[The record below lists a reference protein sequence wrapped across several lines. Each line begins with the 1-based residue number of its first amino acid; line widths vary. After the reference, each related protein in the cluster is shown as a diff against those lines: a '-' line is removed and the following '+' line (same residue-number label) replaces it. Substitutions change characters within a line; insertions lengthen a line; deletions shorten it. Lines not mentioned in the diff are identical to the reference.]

1 MQKRNLLILILFPV
15 IAAAAFFFCWPSLK
29 QSFVEWTVKEHC
41 RKTLGVEMTFDRIV
55 ILKEGGVLLEGV
67 KAAPIADAPFSIGPL
82 TCPEVFVTI
91 EFNLREN
98 TLKVKAH
105 LTDFEWHVPEFAG
118 SGQKGRWS
126 RQRQHIFG
134 LEFAL
139 SGDGTVKAGRE
150 THPLL
155 FEAYLGSSVEG
166 AAQIGRYAARFHLS
180 PETCDF
186 GIVGTECRHT
196 LFLDQMMELAQLP
209 MPMTVEGGV
218 FSGMLIHHEG
228 RFDAS
233 VEGQSVQVSSDNWKG
248 ALPSLAWTSEGGK
261 HLLAIRDGELAS
273 SSGKAEGLNAIF
285 EAEGNEMRLRA
296 AGFFGSLEFEA
307 DVRKAESEIL
317 DGSHLT
323 FFSDDIQ
330 GEVVYREGV
339 GYAHAWGEQFEV
351 ASVWD
356 HLIKGFNGTATF
368 QDKAECDFSLFF
380 NDDCSFRD
388 GVLSGRDLALGS
400 LPLTYFV
407 SEPIVLSGH
416 ADVEGRFNATE
427 LHLDIASQNAR
438 IDTERWAFSLENQ
451 GCAHVVLPFFE
462 RQTHMIGTLQ
472 EGSLT
477 FPARDLTFQIT
488 SVDCLYDRGQWRFQ
502 NLKAQGY
509 GLSFL
514 GDIRCIFSPDLE
526 FELTP
531 HMFEGSIED
540 LSSVF
545 AHFDCD
551 VPFFDSI
558 QSGQIAL
565 QEEGSPLRWRPND
578 RFFEGTASAHLSKGH
593 VAYEL
598 IGLDADQ
605 LELSFTYDIG
615 TCHLHVDQGTG
626 ILSLKGSPQQSVVI
640 ECLEW
645 SLFPGGDGRFD
656 VWCGD
661 KNRDWARFCG
671 HSSFS
676 SGCWEIECDPNVTH
690 IGAMYPEELFLRL
703 DPKGEVDRLHLA
715 TSLPLD
721 ALKENLEFIPYLKN
735 YQHMIDRRIEGNLF
749 LKVDCTE
756 NKVAAFL
763 HGKNLVAGDQKF
775 HDFRFSLQSSGNEWH
790 IETLQLDD
798 LSLAADFETSLEG
811 IRIKFMGCQWGD
823 GSLFGLDGR
832 VSSDLKR
839 IDANIHL
846 VECSLGDLKKID
858 CAQPFLDQIPVSGS
872 LRAGKGTL
880 VMIDDEGEWEI
891 NCSIEA
897 SLKDVHIDRTPIVT
911 GGDLLVDFKSNEHF
925 VVQGGTS
932 APTAMDAIL
941 FDIGRV
947 ELNLVRHEL
956 LVKNLGL
963 TVPESQWQKFTQFTE
978 RYLKGGVHSSLSAF
992 FNEVQPKNSLSAVI
1006 DFQLNPL
1013 QSDAK
1018 MTLGDGVYCFQG
1030 REWTLKNFLFHKV
1043 DREISLAADCR
1054 FLDRWVQMK
1063 TTYLGKSFPNGRL
1076 RLRLDDHFL
1085 TVWWS
1090 KGKTEQ
1096 LTIDRIEG
1104 VVAGADIALH
1114 RNGDLLEGSARSPAF
1129 HAHLSLDRQQLLCRQ
1144 LTWTLSSGEVT
1155 CPYVYA
1161 NLDSES
1167 DCTLL
1172 IPEVKG
1178 HGLAIAANS
1187 KWGELCDREVVL
1199 DELGLQDVS
1208 VQLSK
1213 PNTLSG
1219 KGRLKFSTAPR
1230 PGLRNYPLLK
1240 EKIQGISAVKPA
1252 SGALTFDMKEG
1263 SIVLTSLTDVVDQR
1277 ERFRYQLPKERK
1289 SVWQLDGNL
1298 DMIFHLTPHHSKV
1311 RMGELLSIVINGTAE
1326 QPEISLC
1333 PTKQLAAPLSPI
1345 PSP

>member
-55 ILKEGGVLLEGV
+55 TLKEGGVLLEGV

-82 TCPEVFVTI
+82 TCPEVRVAI
-91 EFNLREN
+91 DYNLREN

-126 RQRQHIFG
+126 RPSQHVFG

-155 FEAYLGSSVEG
+155 FEVYLGSSVEG

-233 VEGQSVQVSSDNWKG
+233 VEGQSVHLSSENWQG
-248 ALPSLAWTSEGGK
+248 SIPSLAWISEGGK
-261 HLLAIRDGELAS
+261 HRLVVRDGELAS
-273 SSGKAEGLNAIF
+273 SSGKVEGLNAIF

-317 DGSHLT
+317 DGSHLA

-380 NDDCSFRD
+380 NDDLSFRD

-416 ADVEGRFNATE
+416 ADVEGRFNASE

-438 IDTERWAFSLENQ
+438 IDTKRWSFSLENQ

-488 SVDCLYDRGQWRFQ
+488 SVDCFYERGQWRFQ

-531 HMFEGSIED
+531 HMFEGSVED
-540 LSSVF
+540 VSAIF
-545 AHFDCD
+545 ARLDRD
-551 VPFFDSI
+551 VPFLGSL
-558 QSGQIAL
+558 QSGQISIR
-565 QEEGSPLRWRPND
+565 EEGSPLSWRPKD
-578 RFFEGTASAHLSKGH
+578 QSLEGTASAYLSRGH

-605 LELSFTYDIG
+605 LDLSFTYDIA

-626 ILSLKGSPQQSVVI
+626 ILSLYGSPQHSVVI
-640 ECLEW
+640 ETLEW
-645 SLFPGGDGRFD
+645 SYFPGGDRRFD
-656 VWCGD
+656 FWCGD
-661 KNRDWARFCG
+661 KNRDWLRLCG
-671 HSSFS
+671 HSCFT
-676 SGCWEIECDPNVTH
+676 SGFWDIEFDPEVTH
-690 IGAMYPEELFLRL
+690 IGAMYPEELSLRL
-703 DPKGEVDRLHLA
+703 DRKGEVDRLHLA
-715 TSLPLD
+715 ASLQLS
-721 ALKENLEFIPYLKN
+721 ALKENIDFIPLLRH
-735 YQHMIDRRIEGNLF
+735 YQHLIDRPIEGNLF
-749 LKVDCTE
+749 FKVDYDE
-756 NKVAAFL
+756 KKASAFL
-763 HGKNLVAGDQKF
+763 HGTNLVAGGQKC
-775 HDFRFSLQSSGNEWH
+775 HDLRFSMESDGNEWH

-811 IRIKFMGCQWGD
+811 IRIKFMGCQWGE
-823 GSLFGLDGR
+823 GAVVGLDGH
-832 VSSDLKR
+832 VSSNFKQ
-839 IDANIHL
+839 IDANVHL
-846 VECSLGDLKKID
+846 IECGLADLKKID
-858 CAQPFLDQIPVSGS
+858 FVQPLLKRFSVNGS

-880 VMIDDEGEWEI
+880 VMIEDEGEWDV
-891 NCSIEA
+891 NCSIQA
-897 SLKDVHIDRTPIVT
+897 SLKDIVVDRMPIAASS
-911 GGDLLVDFKSNEHF
+911 DLLVEFQSSEGF
-925 VVQGGTS
+925 VVQGVKP
-932 APTAMDAIL
+932 APQAAHAVI
-941 FDIGRV
+941 FDVGRV

-956 LVKNLGL
+956 LVENLGL
-963 TVPESQWQKFTQFTE
+963 TVPESQWETFTQLTKRHFH
-978 RYLKGGVHSSLSAF
+978 GGVHSSLSAF
-992 FNEVQPKNSLSAVI
+992 LSEVKPKNTLRASI

-1013 QSDAK
+1013 QSV
-1018 MTLGDGVYCFQG
+1018 TTITFEDGLYCFQG
-1030 REWTLKNFLFHKV
+1030 REWTLKDFRFHKV
-1043 DREISLAADCR
+1043 DQEISIAADCR
-1054 FLDRWVQMK
+1054 LLNRWMHAT
-1063 TTYLGKSFPNGRL
+1063 TTYPGKSFPSGHL
-1076 RLRLDDHFL
+1076 YLYEGDHFL
-1085 TVWWS
+1085 RVWWS

-1104 VVAGADIALH
+1104 EVGGADIALH
-1114 RNGDLLEGSARSPAF
+1114 RNGDLLEGSAFGPAF
-1129 HAHLSLDRQQLLCRQ
+1129 HMNLSLDRQQLLCRD
-1144 LTWTLSSGEVT
+1144 LTWTLNPGQVT
-1155 CPYVYA
+1155 CPYA
-1161 NLDSES
+1161 MAKLDSDR
-1167 DCTLL
+1167 DCTLV
-1172 IPEVKG
+1172 IPRVQG
-1178 HGLAIAANS
+1178 QGIAIAAGL
-1187 KWGELCDREVVL
+1187 KWREFLDQEVLL
-1199 DELGLQDVS
+1199 DELELHDVS
-1208 VQLSK
+1208 VDLSK
-1213 PNTLSG
+1213 PNRPSG

-1230 PGLRNYPLLK
+1230 SELRNYPLLK
-1240 EKIQGISAVKPA
+1240 EKIQDISSLKPL
-1252 SGALTFDMKEG
+1252 SGALTFEMNEG
-1263 SIVLTSLTDVVDQR
+1263 SVILTSLTDVVDQR
-1277 ERFRYQLPKERK
+1277 HRFRYQLPRERE
-1289 SVWQLDGNL
+1289 SVWQLDGKL
-1298 DMIFHLTPHHSKV
+1298 DMIFHLIPHHSKV
-1311 RMGELLSIVINGTAE
+1311 RIGDLLSIVIGGTAE
-1326 QPEISLC
+1326 QPDISLC
-1333 PTKQLAAPLSPI
+1333 QTKQLAVP
-1345 PSP
+1345 